1 MKKISICICCYNEEG
16 NVYAMYEAVTAQMSK
31 FNGIYDY
38 EIIFSDNDSKDHT
51 RSILRKIAKEDKHVK
66 VILNTRNFGP
76 NRSGWNCILRAQ
88 GDAVIGI
95 VCDFQTPPELI
106 PEWIHWWEEGNLV
119 VCGQK
124 KKSKEN
130 KIIFLL
136 RQIFYGIIKALSDVP
151 QYDNLVGLTLLDK
164 KAMNVIREAYEPDIE
179 IRFLLA
185 ELGYKVKIVQYE
197 QQKRKAGKSS
207 YNIFKYLDFAISALV
222 NTSWV
227 PLRLATVIGVLAS
240 AVCFLLGVVY
250 LIYKLTHWDTFSMGM
265 APLLISMF
273 FISSVQLLFIGMVG
287 EYIGAVL
294 RKISKNPLVVE
305 EETINFD
312 E

>member
-16 NVYAMYEAVTAQMSK
+16 NVYEMYAAVTAQMLR

-38 EIIFSDNDSKDHT
+38 EIIFSDNDSKDNT

-66 VILNTRNFGP
+66 VIFNTRNFGP
-76 NRSGWNCILRAQ
+76 NRSGWNCTFRAT

-106 PEWIHWWEEGNLV
+106 PEWIHCWEEGNLV

-130 KIIFLL
+130 IIKNFM
-136 RQIFYGIIKALSDVP
+136 RQIFYGIIKLLSDVP

-164 KAMNVIREAYEPDIE
+164 EVMEVIRETYEPDVE
-179 IRFLLA
+179 LRFLLA
-185 ELGYKVKIVQYE
+185 ELGYKIKIIQYE
-197 QQKRKAGKSS
+197 QQERKSGKSS
-207 YNIFKYLDFAISALV
+207 YNISRYFDFAISALV

-227 PLRLATVIGVLAS
+227 PLRLATVTGFLAS
-240 AVCFLLGVVY
+240 AICFLLGIVY
-250 LIYKLTHWDTFSMGM
+250 LIYKLTHWETFSMGI
-265 APLLISMF
+265 APLLIGMF
-273 FISSVQLLFIGMVG
+273 FIGSIQLLFIGMLG
-287 EYIGAVL
+287 EYIGSVL

-305 EETINFD
+305 EETINFV